1 MAPQRSGWG
10 PERRRAAVAV
20 SFDNLGEASELER
33 GHWPAERPLGEHF
46 SVTRALPRVLELLDE
61 PGIAATFFVE
71 GVNAALYREALLS
84 IDAAGHEVALHGWRH
99 ESWADLDRER
109 EGALLER
116 GVTALAELGLRAVGF
131 RPPGG
136 ELAASSLEAL
146 SAAGF
151 RYCSPAG
158 QDVGVNDG
166 VALLPFRWALI
177 DAFHY
182 LPHFAARRQAVLGAP
197 ELLSPSALRTT
208 LDRALHN
215 AVESGTLLVMLFHP
229 FLADNDARV
238 GTLRAV
244 LGALRRLVDEGG
256 VWCAPM
262 REIAAWLLEQQ

>member
-1 MAPQRSGWG
+1 MQRSGWG
-10 PERRRAAVAV
+10 PKRRRAAVAV

-33 GHWPAERPLGEHF
+33 GDWSAEQPLGEHF
-46 SVTRALPRVLELLDE
+46 SVTRALPRVLELLGE
-61 PGIAATFFVE
+61 LGLPATFFVE

-99 ESWADLDRER
+99 EPWADLER
-109 EGALLER
+109 ELERALLER
-116 GVTALAELGLRAVGF
+116 GVAALAELGLRPVGF

-158 QDVGVNDG
+158 EDIGVRDG

-182 LPHFAARRQAVLGAP
+182 LPHFAPRRQAALGEP
-197 ELLSPSALRTT
+197 GVLSPSTLRTT
-208 LDRALHN
+208 LDLALHE
-215 AVESGTLLVMLFHP
+215 AVENETLLVMLFHP
-229 FLADNDARV
+229 FLTDNDERV

-244 LGALRRLVDEGG
+244 LGALRRQVEASA

-262 REIAAWLLEQQ
+262 REIAAWLLDQQ